1 MKNHGIFIC
10 GFNIFFTY
18 CAYCAILCYVN
29 KSLFFQKDMLT
40 NRCYFLKIVRSIPG
54 GMAKHAPRRT
64 TNREGATSLRGGPFR
79 IFRPSLG
86 CLHLK
91 AA

>member
-1 MKNHGIFIC
+1 MF
-10 GFNIFFTY
+10 
-18 CAYCAILCYVN
+18 V
-29 KSLFFQKDMLT
+29 QKDMLT

-64 TNREGATSLRGGPFR
+64 TNTEGATSLRGGPFG
-79 IFRPSLG
+79 ILRPSLG